1 MKKKLP
7 EKLNLHF
14 KDHFYCAF
22 EKQHSDY
29 YATIREVSQG
39 LSAMLDVN
47 DICNF
52 IGEVIFSSLDLKNIL
67 ILSGTPDGEYGVAYS
82 RFINGHTKSL
92 DADERDYYEFK
103 IGRQSSIVKFLE
115 SYDGIIIKDGLNKIE
130 EEIGAD
136 VVKNMRNEIESMHGE
151 IVVPVF
157 IDEKLELLLVLGEKV
172 SNSMITGNDIELMN
186 TISCQTSISIKH
198 VRLYKEKIHS
208 ERLASIGMMS
218 ATFAHEIRN
227 PLTSLKTFAQLIPE
241 KYNDAEFRDKFSKI
255 VLGEM
260 ERIEGLI
267 EDLLDFSAQKKT
279 PGINHFDIKELFDEM
294 IQYLTDKHHMEKRK
308 ILIKKNYAGR
318 EINLSGNTKKL
329 KHAFLNIINNGCQA
343 MKEEGVLII
352 DVMPKGKNIEVA
364 IADTGEGIPPEHL
377 GSIYEPF
384 VTTKEMG
391 MGLGLAISKKIIED
405 HGGKINVISKLSE
418 GTTFTVSLPLNGC

>member
-1 MKKKLP
+1 MKKKP
-7 EKLNLHF
+7 VEKSNLHF
-14 KDHFYCAF
+14 KENFYCAF
-22 EKQHSDY
+22 EKQHCDY

-39 LSAMLDVN
+39 LSVIFDVN
-47 DICNF
+47 DKCNF

-67 ILSGTPDGEYGVAYS
+67 ILSDAPAGGFSVAYS
-82 RFINGHTKSL
+82 RFGKGPAKSL
-92 DADERDYYEFK
+92 GADNRDYDEFK

-115 SYDGIIIKDGLNKIE
+115 SYDGIIIKAGLHKIE

-136 VVKNMRNEIESMHGE
+136 VVKNMRNEIESLHGE

-157 IDEKLELLLVLGEKV
+157 VDERLELLLILGEKV
-172 SNSMITGNDIELMN
+172 SNSAFTGDDIELIN
-186 TISCQTSISIKH
+186 TISCQTSIAIKH
-198 VRLYKEKIHS
+198 ARLYKEKIHS

-279 PGINHFDIKELFDEM
+279 PGINHFDLKGLFDGM
-294 IQYLTDKHHMEKRK
+294 IQYLTNKHDMEKRN
-308 ILIKKNYAGR
+308 ILIEKHYAGT
-318 EINLSGNTKKL
+318 EINLSGNTEKL

-343 MKEEGVLII
+343 MKEEGVLKI
-352 DVMPKGKNIEVA
+352 DVVPSGENIEVA
-364 IADTGEGIPPEHL
+364 IADTGEGIPPEYIE
-377 GSIYEPF
+377 SIYEPF

-405 HGGKINVISKLSE
+405 HGGKINVKSKLYE
-418 GTTFTVSLPLNGC
+418 GTTFTVSLPINGC